1 MINPLKNKIQER
13 PSLDMKRVL
22 LGEQIPLIPRLGM
35 FVLFTILLIFFTIV
49 LLPKLVVLGPWGYV
63 AGFIINGLSSAVV
76 VLPGPGFAALIVMAK
91 ELDPI
96 LLGVAGGIGG
106 ALGELTGYWLGAQG
120 RGTMAGNR
128 IYALLLRAMSRLGGG
143 ILLCFSLIPFSPV
156 DAAGVL
162 AGASGYPI
170 PRFLIYIGIG
180 KVLKSVSILYLAAK
194 AFEWAESYLT
204 WLN

>member
-1 MINPLKNKIQER
+1 LT
-13 PSLDMKRVL
+13 L
-22 LGEQIPLIPRLGM
+22 
-35 FVLFTILLIFFTIV
+35 V

-96 LLGVAGGIGG
+96 LLGIAAGIGG
-106 ALGELTGYWLGAQG
+106 AFGELTGYWLGAQG
-120 RGTMAGNR
+120 RGTLAGNR
-128 IYALLLRAMSRLGGG
+128 IYTLLLRAMTRLGGG
-143 ILLCFSLIPFSPV
+143 ILLCFSLIPFLPV

-162 AGASGYPI
+162 AGASGYPV
-170 PRFLIYIGIG
+170 PRFLIYTGIG
-180 KVLKSVSILYLAAK
+180 KVLKTVSILYLAAK

-204 WLN
+204 WLD